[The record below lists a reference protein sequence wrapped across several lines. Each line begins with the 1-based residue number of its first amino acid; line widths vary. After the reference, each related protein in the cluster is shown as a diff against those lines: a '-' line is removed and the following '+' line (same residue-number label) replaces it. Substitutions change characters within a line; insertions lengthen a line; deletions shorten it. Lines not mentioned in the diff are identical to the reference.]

1 MTTQT
6 SKLQLDKP
14 DAGAT
19 SWSTEVNGNWDTID
33 GVVSLSLCDG
43 RLTLESGVPISSS
56 DQTAK
61 TTLYFTPY
69 NGNRIAVY
77 NGTKWKFYS
86 FTERSLTVPST
97 TNTNYDIFIYDD
109 AGTLTLEAVAW
120 TNDTT
125 RATALT
131 TQDGVYVKSGATS
144 RRWLGTIRTTG
155 TSGQCEDSQTNR
167 FVYNYYNQA
176 PRHLR
181 STDSTNRSTT
191 STTYSQVGSVACSF
205 VMGQAQSLRV
215 IGGSTCAQNVG
226 GVVCSINIG
235 LDSTTAKATN
245 AVCQNNYYAT
255 DDSSRLA
262 SLSDYISL
270 GKHSLY
276 LIFKSNSAGNA
287 VWAAGANG
295 DAPSTS
301 LESIMMA

>member
-61 TTLYFTPY
+61 TTLYLTPY

-86 FTERSLTVPST
+86 FTERSLAVPST

-144 RRWLGTIRTTG
+144 RRWLGTIRTTA
-155 TSGQCEDSQTNR
+155 TSGQCEDSAAKR

-176 PRHLR
+176 PRYLR
-181 STDSTNRSTT
+181 STDSSDRTTT
-191 STTYSQVGSVACSF
+191 STTFSQVGSVEFS
-205 VMGQAQSLRV
+205 VVLGQAQSMRV
-215 IGGSTCAQNVG
+215 IGGSIMAQNAG
-226 GVVCSINIG
+226 GVLSILSIG
-235 LDSTTAKATN
+235 YDSSTANGTN
-245 AVCQNNYYAT
+245 AVSASNYFAQSEASKMAT
-255 DDSSRLA
+255 LGN
-262 SLSDYISL
+262 YISL
-270 GKHSLY
+270 GKHTFY
-276 LIFKSNSAGNA
+276 LIFRTSSAGNTIHA
-287 VWAAGANG
+287 TGANG
-295 DAPSTS
+295 DAPATS
-301 LESIMMA
+301 LESMIMA